1 MGIKQPHHLKQQP
14 RVPKHASGGDATVV
28 SGALVRTEAN
38 AVIAQN
44 AVIAPSAGNVRTA
57 VSETIVASVRK
68 RGATDLIAAT
78 DPISVPIVLKNPI
91 VSSLALGLN
100 SVATAA
106 EPVNAHRVVSVVS
119 VVSAGDAMSMKKALR
134 ISH

>member
-1 MGIKQPHHLKQQP
+1 LGIKQPHHLKQQP

-38 AVIAQN
+38 AVIA
-44 AVIAPSAGNVRTA
+44 PSAGNVRTA
-57 VSETIVASVRK
+57 VSEAIVASVRK